1 MIFRQLFSIADKEI
15 NHQYWEINSAV
26 LINVWN
32 IYLFFVMIISIRDG
46 ASAGEG
52 MRDGKQQVQRDVHDT
67 SQLRPHL
74 QDGGLHGR
82 RLQGIPSPL
91 HVQDPML
98 S

>member
-1 MIFRQLFSIADKEI
+1 M
-15 NHQYWEINSAV
+15 
-26 LINVWN
+26 
-32 IYLFFVMIISIRDG
+32 MISIRDG

-74 QDGGLHGR
+74 QDGALHGR

-98 S
+98 IKLGAQLNYN